1 MSPVERRQCD
11 QDQLTP
17 EVLALLLSCGARIR
31 ATDLAARAIAEA
43 HGTVAPGDQAAR
55 PLEAVVHQVA
65 DPDPESGDER
75 EEERP
80 RESFRQRLSALFS
93 LHVVTSLGLVG
104 LLARRVRRLLHE
116 QSMVEPTGFGRSAD
130 RC

>member
-31 ATDLAARAIAEA
+31 ATDLDARAIAEA
-43 HGTVAPGDQAAR
+43 HGTVAPEEQPAR
-55 PLEAVVHQVA
+55 PSKAVVHQVA

-80 RESFRQRLSALFS
+80 RESFRQRLGALFS
-93 LHVVTSLGLVG
+93 FHVVTSLGLVG
-104 LLARRVRRLLHE
+104 LLARRVRRLFHART
-116 QSMVEPTGFGRSAD
+116 QPAGAKHG
-130 RC
+130 

>member
-31 ATDLAARAIAEA
+31 ATDLAARAIAES
-43 HGTVAPGDQAAR
+43 HGTVAPEEQPAGES
-55 PLEAVVHQVA
+55 EAVVHQVA

-80 RESFRQRLSALFS
+80 GESFRQRLEALFS

-104 LLARRVRRLLHE
+104 LLARRVRRLLHART
-116 QSMVEPTGFGRSAD
+116 QPSGAKHG
-130 RC
+130 

>member
-31 ATDLAARAIAEA
+31 ATDVAARAIAEA
-43 HGTVAPGDQAAR
+43 HASPAAGYS
-55 PLEAVVHQVA
+55 ASAASQTVVHQIA

-75 EEERP
+75 EEQRP
-80 RESFRQRLSALFS
+80 RESFRQRLGTLFS
-93 LHVVTSLGLVG
+93 FHVVTSLGLVG
-104 LLARRVRRLLHE
+104 LLFRRVRRLLHPRT
-116 QSMVEPTGFGRSAD
+116 QPSRAKHG
-130 RC
+130 